1 MMTAPKIC
9 IATREI
15 VLVVQKFIIFGDGL
29 GFNLIIL
36 LYYSVTPFKIT
47 NLGFDLLSA
56 KKYTC
61 FDGQCGRSFYGNSV
75 KGSNDSVAKECAKD
89 PKCKAFR
96 YSLEHRIGFLCSET
110 DAMFQSPHEDW
121 KFCSFGSS
129 QYSMKLFI
137 RPRN

>member
-1 MMTAPKIC
+1 M
-9 IATREI
+9 
-15 VLVVQKFIIFGDGL
+15 FDDGL
-29 GFNLIIL
+29 GFNFI
-36 LYYSVTPFKIT
+36 YYSVAALNIT
-47 NLGFDLLSA
+47 NLRIYLLSA
-56 KKYTC
+56 KEYTC
-61 FDGQCGRSFYGNSV
+61 LDGQCKRSFYGNSV

-129 QYSMKLFI
+129 
-137 RPRN
+137 